1 MVVVP
6 LRRARGVLRQEQ
18 SPDEMDLEEVRATP
32 NTPAVCARKQ
42 QTSETHSH
50 LAKMKEMK

>member
-42 QTSETHSH
+42 QTSETRSH
-50 LAKMKEMK
+50 LAKIKK